1 MNGPGMYIYTP
12 STNANVTITLGSF
25 QAGRIV
31 RMFITPQAGAQTFTF
46 TGVTTAQNSLQK
58 TAVKCIGPGVGGN
71 IIAEIYCTTSAIGG
85 IYINFINAQ

>member
-25 QAGRIV
+25 QAGRVV
-31 RMFITPQAGAQTFTF
+31 RMFITPQVAGQTFNF
-46 TGVTTAQNSLQK
+46 SGVTPAQNSLNK
-58 TAVKCIGPGVGGN
+58 TTVKCTGPGVQN
-71 IIAEIYCTTSAIGG
+71 IIAEIYCTTAAIGG